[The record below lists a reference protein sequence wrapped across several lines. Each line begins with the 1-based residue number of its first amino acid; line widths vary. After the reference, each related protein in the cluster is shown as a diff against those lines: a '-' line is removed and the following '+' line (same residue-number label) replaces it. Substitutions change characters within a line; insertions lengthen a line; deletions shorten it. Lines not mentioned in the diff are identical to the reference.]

1 MKSECFKF
9 KRGWVVKTRVLE
21 QVLARK
27 TIAGLAVKRGIR
39 STKAGKRRPV
49 LQRLGSRIQ

>member
-9 KRGWVVKTRVLE
+9 KRVKTRVLE

>member
-27 TIAGLAVKRGIR
+27 TIAGLAVKRGNEKYK
-39 STKAGKRRPV
+39 SW
-49 LQRLGSRIQ
+49 